1 MVALGIRTTGTQVDN
16 PKEQQIESQ
25 PQIEPRIVP
34 RPEHTLS
41 RGNIDSDALKVLY
54 RLHRAGFKAYLVGGG
69 VRDLLL
75 GKKPKDFDI
84 STDARP
90 GQVRK
95 LFHNSRIIGRRFRLV
110 QVFFQRNKII
120 EVSTFRRASD
130 PEEDQVLMA
139 NNTFGTP
146 AEDALRRD
154 LTINAMFYNIAD
166 FSIVDYVGGMEDLKA
181 GRIRAVGDPE
191 IRFHRDP
198 VRVLRAVRHA
208 ARTGFDLTPETMEAV
223 AKYRSE
229 LCVCPSSRIRDELMR
244 DLLGGASSAWLELAH
259 DTGVLYSLLP
269 TLERYYGAE
278 DSPLRAEAAAY
289 MAKVDRMVKGGRAP
303 DDAVAVAA
311 FLWPAIKEIAKE
323 QEFPEGRAARGV
335 WIGFVRNTLP
345 ELAQP
350 VMFAKR
356 VIERACQCSSV
367 MSYPMFAPQGQRLP
381 KRVTEKG
388 YFPNALELASIIGVD
403 LKSMAD
409 GPGGGQ
415 TKRRRRRRRRKP
427 RKKPGNNQQSGAS
440 AGAPSDNPN

>member
-1 MVALGIRTTGTQVDN
+1 MNKPR
-16 PKEQQIESQ
+16 EQQPEADQ
-25 PQIEPRIVP
+25 LIEPRIVP

-41 RGNIDSDALKVLY
+41 RSNIDPDAIKVLY

-75 GKKPKDFDI
+75 GKRPKDFDV

-110 QVFFQRNKII
+110 QVFFQRNKIV

-130 PEEDQVLMA
+130 PDEDQVLMA
-139 NNTFGTP
+139 NNTFGNP

-166 FSIVDYVGGMEDLKA
+166 FSIVDYVGGMEDLRA
-181 GRIRAVGDPE
+181 GLIRAVGDPE

-208 ARTGFDLTPETMEAV
+208 ARTGFGLTAETLAAV
-223 AKYRSE
+223 EKFRSE
-229 LCVCPSSRIRDELMR
+229 LSVCPPSRIRDELMR
-244 DLLGGASSAWLELAH
+244 DLLGGASAAWLELAH
-259 DTGVLYSLLP
+259 ETGVLYSLLP
-269 TLERYYGAE
+269 TLEPYYGHA
-278 DSPLRAEAAAY
+278 DSPLRAEAAQY
-289 MAKVDRMVKGGRAP
+289 MTKIDRKIKGGKAP
-303 DDAVAVAA
+303 DDAVALAA
-311 FLWPAIKEIAKE
+311 FLWPAIRELAKD

-335 WIGFVRNTLP
+335 WIGFVRNKLP

-356 VIERACQCSSV
+356 VIERACQCASV
-367 MSYPMFAPQGQRLP
+367 MSYPMFSPQGQRLP

-388 YFPNALELASIIGVD
+388 YFFNALELAAILNID
-403 LKSMAD
+403 LKSLAD
-409 GPGGGQ
+409 GPGDAQ
-415 TKRRRRRRRRKP
+415 PKRRRRRRRRKP
-427 RKKPGNNQQSGAS
+427 RKKPQDQQANNNSSNQQS
-440 AGAPSDNPN
+440 DNQG

>member
-1 MVALGIRTTGTQVDN
+1 MN
-16 PKEQQIESQ
+16 KPKDQQQQSDLL
-25 PQIEPRIVP
+25 IEPRIVP
-34 RPEHTLS
+34 RPEHNLS
-41 RGNIDSDALKVLY
+41 RGNIDPDALKVLY

-75 GKKPKDFDI
+75 GKKPKDFDV

-130 PEEDQVLMA
+130 PDEDQVLMA
-139 NNTFGTP
+139 NNTFGSP

-166 FSIVDYVGGMEDLKA
+166 FSIVDYVGGMEDLKD
-181 GRIRAVGDPE
+181 GLIRSVGDPS

-208 ARTGFDLTPETMEAV
+208 ARTGFDLTPETLDAV
-223 AKYRSE
+223 NEFSRE
-229 LCVCPSSRIRDELMR
+229 LSVCPPSRIRDELMR
-244 DLLGGASSAWLELAH
+244 DLLGGASAAWLELAH
-259 DTGVLYSLLP
+259 STGVLYSLLP
-269 TLERYYGAE
+269 TLETFYGAD
-278 DSPLRAEAAAY
+278 DSALRAEAVGY
-289 MAKVDRMVKGGRAP
+289 LAKIDRKVKGGNAP
-303 DDAVAVAA
+303 DDAVALAA
-311 FLWPAIKEIAKE
+311 FLWPAIRELAKD

-335 WIGFVRNTLP
+335 WIGFVRDKLP

-356 VIERACQCSSV
+356 VIERACQCASV

-381 KRVTEKG
+381 KRVLEKG
-388 YFPNALELASIIGVD
+388 YFLNAMDLARVIGVD
-403 LKSMAD
+403 LGSMVD
-409 GPGGGQ
+409 GSDEGQ

-427 RKKPGNNQQSGAS
+427 RKKQQNQPADSSVDPPQ
-440 AGAPSDNPN
+440 PT